1 MSNDDKYL
9 RDLFAGFA
17 MCGVTMDGSLSSI
30 AFTAKKEVAKEIAT
44 LAYEIADA
52 MMEARNK
59 EESYAEKGITAIKK
73 RTATRK
79 MD

>member
-1 MSNDDKYL
+1 MTDDDKYL

-17 MCGVTMDGSLSSI
+17 MQKIIWEKGQDLEN
-30 AFTAKKEVAKEIAT
+30 AKDCYV
-44 LAYEIADA
+44 IADA

-59 EESYAEKGITAIKK
+59 EKDYAEKGITAIKK